1 MRQDRG
7 PVALKGFV
15 ALFIVFMLA
24 PIVVVVVVSFS
35 AQGFVS
41 FPVRAFSLR
50 WYHRIVEYRP
60 FLDSLIVSLQL
71 ALVSTLAAALIAVPA
86 ALVIGRRRGAVADV
100 IAGFILSPI
109 SMPLIVLGYALLFY
123 LSWLGLGISFLGLAI
138 AHTVVGVP
146 YMLRTVLGVYR
157 SQPRDYEEAAAILG
171 ANQLQTFAFVTL
183 PLIRPGIFAG
193 ALFAILISLDNLPIS
208 YFFGSPATNTLP
220 VVMLSYLEHQ
230 FDPSIAAIGTVQMV
244 LAMIALAVVDRMYGL
259 RRLNVT

>member
-1 MRQDRG
+1 M
-7 PVALKGFV
+7 
-15 ALFIVFMLA
+15 
-24 PIVVVVVVSFS
+24 
-35 AQGFVS
+35 
-41 FPVRAFSLR
+41 
-50 WYHRIVEYRP
+50 
-60 FLDSLIVSLQL
+60 VSLQL
-71 ALVSTLAAALIAVPA
+71 ALVSTFGASLIGIPA
-86 ALVIGRRRGAVADV
+86 ALAIGRRRGPVADS

-109 SMPLIVLGYALLFY
+109 SMPLIVLGYALPFY
-123 LSWLGLGISFLGLAI
+123 LSRLGFGISFLGLTV

-146 YMLRTVLGVYR
+146 YMFRTVLGVYR

-171 ANQLQTFAFVTL
+171 ANPLQTFAFVTL

-230 FDPSIAAIGTVQMV
+230 FDPSVAAIGTVQMV